1 MENIKPGRIHYHA
14 LHRILYEMTL
24 DGIGEI
30 GITKKVTD
38 ENGKDREFHFKPYG
52 RFRLQPCHARTMEK
66 LKAKIAEQIHLPVSS
81 ILPAE

>member
-14 LHRILYEMTL
+14 LHRILYETTL

-30 GITKKVTD
+30 GITKKITD
-38 ENGKDREFHFKPYG
+38 EKGNPREFHFKPHE
-52 RFRLQPCHARTMEK
+52 RFRLQPCHAKTMED
-66 LKAKIAEQIHLPVSS
+66 LKAKIAAQIQLPVSS